1 MDFIPIGGKEIESG
15 FVLSLYLKNDEWT
28 RAVRRRGSARILT
41 SSREEH
47 IKGSYRDSTSAEL
60 NRSGGK
66 TRKEEVPSDTAGVV
80 RLDRS
85 RNRLTCAR

>member
-15 FVLSLYLKNDEWT
+15 FVLSIYLRNDEWT
-28 RAVRRRGSARILT
+28 RTVRRRGSARILA

-60 NRSGGK
+60 NRSEGRRGG
-66 TRKEEVPSDTAGVV
+66 RKESH
-80 RLDRS
+80 
-85 RNRLTCAR
+85 LTRGYERQQSLLCVC